1 VRASIASGAVAAA
14 ALFAVHAAAN
24 ELNRHGIDPTLVRD
38 ERGMS
43 LFLPE
48 GSRTPSGLLY
58 EPPYEIRRPLR
69 LGNEWSTRVSA
80 EFGVVD
86 SDGDA
91 RLRNYADYRSGFLL
105 NYFSF
110 GLDRPSSAHYIDV
123 TAGAVGRDDQYWRA
137 SGGRHGSWHTNLYF
151 NQTPTL
157 LSDQARTVFHGAGSG
172 NLTLAPGLTPGDN
185 TPAQIDAALR
195 SAAPFE
201 LGFVRKKAGL
211 DIDVTPEGGWRY
223 YARYTQDRKVGTR
236 PSGGASSYPGF
247 PFAETIEPIDY
258 KTHDVFAGVQWAG
271 EVLQVNLAYAGSFF
285 RNGIDTLTWENPLL
299 VGDPAVMQ
307 RGRTDLYPDNN
318 FHNLKLDLSAAL
330 PLRGRLSGGV
340 SVGRMTQDDELV
352 APTVNSGM
360 IGFPPTDLANWN
372 TTGALS
378 RKSAGA
384 RIDTLLTHLSGS
396 FSPLRDL
403 SLQAKWRRYEE
414 ENKTR
419 YEAFNPQTGET
430 GYVGLDGSVVNTVPN
445 NFFSVQL
452 RSIPFECM
460 KDSYGA
466 DVDYR
471 VLRRT
476 NVTLGYERENNE
488 CRYRESARTEEGRVR
503 AALNNRDLSWATI
516 RLSYEHARRT
526 GDQYN
531 SAPSAAFYAPSAFFN
546 TPQTLAELRK
556 YDLAERDQDVVNARV
571 NFLLS
576 ATMDLAVSGK
586 IQDNDYRAAYGRLED
601 RSSAVNLEWNW
612 QPRPTASAYVHYGFE
627 RRRNRMAL
635 INDDPAGWLSGDA
648 SAGGAV
654 YPFANQW
661 TETSQD
667 DTYTVGLGFR
677 YTFGR
682 ATLESG
688 YAYLYSPYRT
698 RYSFASS
705 DALAGGAAAAADAGE
720 GMPDIK
726 FRRQTLDA
734 SLRFALD
741 KNSALRVVY
750 TYERARFEDW
760 HYDGLP
766 LVLGSEA
773 VFLGAGPRNYTASL
787 IGLLYQYSPG
797 GQEKT
802 R

>member
-1 VRASIASGAVAAA
+1 MRASIASKAVAVTAFLA
-14 ALFAVHAAAN
+14 GQAFAESAF
-24 ELNRHGIDPTLVRD
+24 VRD

-43 LFLPE
+43 LLLP
-48 GSRTPSGLLY
+48 GPSRMPSGLLY
-58 EPPYEIRRPLR
+58 EPPYETRRPLR
-69 LGNEWSTRVSA
+69 LGNEWSARVSA
-80 EFGVVD
+80 EFGVAD
-86 SDGDA
+86 SDDGA
-91 RLRNYADYRSGFLL
+91 KVRNHVDYRGGFLL
-105 NYFSF
+105 NHFSI
-110 GLDRPSSAHYIDV
+110 GLDRASSAHYVDV
-123 TAGAVGRDDQYWRA
+123 AAGAVGRDDQYWRA
-137 SGGRHGSWHTNLYF
+137 SAGRLGSFRTSLFF
-151 NQTPTL
+151 NKTPTL
-157 LSDQARTVFHGAGSG
+157 LAEDARSVFLGAGSG

-185 TPAQIDAALR
+185 TPAQIDAALG

-201 LGFVRKKAGL
+201 LGFVRKRAGL
-211 DIDVTPEGGWRY
+211 DIDVTPDDAWRY
-223 YARYTQDRKVGTR
+223 YARYAQDRKVGTR

-258 KTHDVFAGVQWAG
+258 KTHEVLAGMQWAG
-271 EVLQVNLAYAGSFF
+271 EVFQVNLAYAGSFF
-285 RNGIDTLTWENPLL
+285 RNGIDTLTWENPLV

-307 RGRTDLYPDNN
+307 RGRTDLYPDND

-330 PLRGRLSGGV
+330 PLRGRVSGGV
-340 SVGRMTQDDELV
+340 SVGRLTQDDELIPPV
-352 APTVNSGM
+352 VNSGT
-360 IGFPPTDLANWN
+360 IAFPPVDLANWN

-384 RIDTLLTHLSGS
+384 RIATLLAHLSGS

-419 YEAFNPQTGET
+419 YEAFNPQTGES

-445 NFFSVQL
+445 NLFSVQF
-452 RSIPFECM
+452 RSVPFECR
-460 KDSYGA
+460 KDNYGA
-466 DVDYR
+466 DLDYR

-476 NVTLGYERENNE
+476 NVILGYEREDNE
-488 CRYRESARTEEGRVR
+488 CSNREHARTEEGRVR

-526 GDQYN
+526 GDPYN
-531 SAPSAAFYAPSAFFN
+531 SAPNQASYAPSALFN

-556 YDLAERDQDVVNARV
+556 YDLAERDQDIVNARV

-576 ATMDLAVSGK
+576 ATMGLAVSGK

-601 RSSAVNLEWNW
+601 RSGAVNLEWNW

-627 RRRNRMAL
+627 RRRNRMAS
-635 INDDPAGWLSGDA
+635 INDDPAGYLSGDA
-648 SAGGAV
+648 AAGGAV
-654 YPFANQW
+654 YPLANRW
-661 TETSQD
+661 EEESRD
-667 DTYTVGLGFR
+667 DTYTLGLGFR
-677 YTFGR
+677 YGLGR
-682 ATLESG
+682 ATLETA

-705 DALAGGAAAAADAGE
+705 GALAGGAAAAAEAGE

-734 SLRFALD
+734 SLRFAID
-741 KNSALRVVY
+741 KNSALRLIY

-760 HYDGLP
+760 HHDGLP

-773 VFLGAGPRNYTASL
+773 VFLGAGSRNYSASL

-797 GQEKT
+797 GQERT